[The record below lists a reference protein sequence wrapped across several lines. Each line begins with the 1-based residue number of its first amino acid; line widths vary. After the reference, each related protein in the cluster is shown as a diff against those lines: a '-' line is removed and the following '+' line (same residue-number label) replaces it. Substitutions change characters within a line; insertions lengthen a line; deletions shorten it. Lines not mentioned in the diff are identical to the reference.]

1 MEVSMLGNA
10 GLLMEY
16 KGYLLPA
23 WFRMK
28 FVSPGTIV
36 FLVHENVLGWFK
48 EIVPSNFGS
57 AQDYSEDLL
66 LKSFRQPDL
75 NSWGYNETIRTVE
88 SNEEN
93 WMRYEIDIPSQG
105 KEGDELVYATAASI
119 SILAQA
125 LRMIKTKY
133 LPVSDPQTLPQLLV
147 FETGVAKRDMC
158 GAPIQAFYSRI
169 IVEWAIKHQNHEVLN
184 EIACAMKQSESVM
197 YPDMFEAEGVNR
209 FEAYVSHSCYL
220 VLGVGSRVAL
230 IPEGSKY
237 NETDAETGYLVHGH
251 NPDSITNQLALVAG
265 LAKLYELV
273 ELDFYLNR

>member
-1 MEVSMLGNA
+1 MLENA

-16 KGYLLPA
+16 KGSLLPA

-36 FLVHENVLGWFK
+36 FLVHKNVLEWFK
-48 EIVPSNFGS
+48 KIASSNFGS
-57 AQDYSEDLL
+57 AQDYLDDLH

-75 NSWGYNETIRTVE
+75 NPWGYNETIRTVE

-93 WMRYEIDIPSQG
+93 WMRYEIDIPSKG
-105 KEGDELVYATAASI
+105 KEEDELVYATAASI

-125 LRMIKTKY
+125 LRMVKTKY
-133 LPVSDPQTLPQLLV
+133 LPVSNSKTLPQLLV

-158 GAPIQAFYSRI
+158 GAPIEAFYSRI
-169 IVEWAIKHQNHEVLN
+169 IAEWAIKYRNHEVLT
-184 EIACAMKQSESVM
+184 EMACAMKWAEGIM
-197 YPDMFEAEGVNR
+197 YPDMLEVEGITR

-230 IPEGSKY
+230 IPEGSESK
-237 NETDAETGYLVHGH
+237 ESDAETGYLVHGH
-251 NPDSITNQLALVAG
+251 NPDSITNQLALIAG
-265 LAKLYELV
+265 LAKLYEVV
-273 ELDFYLNR
+273 ENDFYLNR